1 MGIWGWGIWTGIIF
15 AGFGLVGLIGAF
27 KPSKCMMISFLVLN
41 IISSAFTLCLIV
53 PESFGVA
60 HSSWSR
66 RARDNLALY
75 CLLLIIGLVQAVVSI
90 VAAGYSCSA
99 VCCRQNQ
106 NYPATVIFAPDPT
119 TINPSTFVPVALNV
133 ETPTSSEQNDQNCP
147 TNYEEVYG
155 NKYQRF

>member
-1 MGIWGWGIWTGIIF
+1 
-15 AGFGLVGLIGAF
+15 
-27 KPSKCMMISFLVLN
+27 MISFLVLN

-53 PESFGVA
+53 PESFGIA

-106 NYPATVIFAPDPT
+106 NYPATVIFASDPT
-119 TINPSTFVPVALNV
+119 TINPSTFVPVPLNV
-133 ETPTSSEQNDQNCP
+133 ETPTSPEQNDQSRIG
-147 TNYEEVYG
+147 Y
-155 NKYQRF
+155 